1 MKIKFNV
8 KSNTIAAYCIIVF
21 AVCLLLVAFVFKYNV
36 FLHYANKLLTVL
48 SPVTWGLVIA
58 YLLNPLMKF
67 VENKLD
73 KFVFKKKKHP
83 KISRAIGI
91 AVSLI
96 VMLGI
101 IAAIIGSI
109 VPEILGT
116 IKGLFSNITSY
127 LNNLQKFLNSKISN
141 TLENNPKIEEFL
153 NTEFNSIQDYIISAV
168 NQYQPKLDS
177 IVAEDGLI
185 ASLTNGAWSLIN
197 GLKNFTLGIFVSI
210 YLLYSK
216 DTLIAQCK
224 KIVYSI
230 FSEKKRR
237 HIFSVASRANST
249 FINFISGKALDSL
262 IIGILCFFGMLI
274 LGFRNYA
281 VLISVVVGVTNMIPF
296 FGPII
301 GAVPT
306 GLLILLTTPD
316 KTLIFILFIFLLQQF
331 DGNIL
336 GPKILGNS
344 LGLSSFWIMFAIFV
358 GGGLFGFVGMVA
370 FVPLFAVFYSI
381 VSEIVAYKLHKKRLP
396 VETKYYMTENEVTE
410 TVPSQDTVNADS
422 AQENADEIQKTGE
435 QTASTEKQQVNKGS
449 K

>member
-1 MKIKFNV
+1 
-8 KSNTIAAYCIIVF
+8 
-21 AVCLLLVAFVFKYNV
+21 
-36 FLHYANKLLTVL
+36 
-48 SPVTWGLVIA
+48 
-58 YLLNPLMKF
+58 
-67 VENKLD
+67 
-73 KFVFKKKKHP
+73 
-83 KISRAIGI
+83 
-91 AVSLI
+91 
-96 VMLGI
+96 MLGI

-396 VETKYYMTENEVTE
+396 VETKYYMTENEVAE